1 MEYSPPKE
9 LAEKYWK
16 SLKTIYNW
24 LQRHSD
30 KIQTKTE
37 YWKTIVNCKDFEK
50 VFSKYNP
57 GYKNIT
63 NEKPKAAAIKGSE
76 KTEPNFE
83 KLQKEYN
90 YSIQKINDLEK
101 FNSTLSN
108 QVKEYAIL
116 FTEEKKE
123 KKDIL
128 DKLESLNSKYTQ
140 KIEEFGEEK
149 IKMTKKQLIFMGVSA
164 FLAFLII
171 RLQFSEIL
179 DILSKVVAIFK

>member
-1 MEYSPPKE
+1 
-9 LAEKYWK
+9 
-16 SLKTIYNW
+16 
-24 LQRHSD
+24 
-30 KIQTKTE
+30 
-37 YWKTIVNCKDFEK
+37 
-50 VFSKYNP
+50 
-57 GYKNIT
+57 
-63 NEKPKAAAIKGSE
+63 
-76 KTEPNFE
+76 
-83 KLQKEYN
+83 
-90 YSIQKINDLEK
+90 
-101 FNSTLSN
+101 
-108 QVKEYAIL
+108 VKEYAIL